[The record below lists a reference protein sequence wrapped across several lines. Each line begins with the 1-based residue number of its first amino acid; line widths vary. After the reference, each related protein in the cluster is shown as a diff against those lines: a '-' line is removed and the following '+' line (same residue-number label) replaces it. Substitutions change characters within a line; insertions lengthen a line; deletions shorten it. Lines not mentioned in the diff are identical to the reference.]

1 MNKRSWIH
9 EALNLRFNKKI
20 KINQISKQLNVPRTT
35 LQSLLRRFARSG
47 LSWPVPEECTPEH
60 LGRLLYPGT
69 LRQQNQPASVAQATT
84 PDAPVARRRP
94 NFPPEFKRHLVE
106 LSMQPR
112 ANVAR
117 IAREHGINDNLLFNW
132 HHRYRQELAC
142 QHGEPVTLL
151 PVSVSAA
158 APGPDIH
165 STAAESSYDSPLS
178 CEVALP
184 GGTLRLQGAVTPV
197 LLRVLLNELKGGP

>member
-35 LQSLLRRFARSG
+35 LQSLLRRFASSG
-47 LSWPVPEECTPEH
+47 LSWPVPGECTPEH

-94 NFPPEFKRHLVE
+94 NTRRNQRVPGNCSRCRVSHLSFH
-106 LSMQPR
+106 LITP
-112 ANVAR
+112 
-117 IAREHGINDNLLFNW
+117 
-132 HHRYRQELAC
+132 
-142 QHGEPVTLL
+142 
-151 PVSVSAA
+151 
-158 APGPDIH
+158 IH
-165 STAAESSYDSPLS
+165 FSGLTCTRCL
-178 CEVALP
+178 
-184 GGTLRLQGAVTPV
+184 
-197 LLRVLLNELKGGP
+197 

>member
-1 MNKRSWIH
+1 MSKRAWIH

-20 KINQISKQLNVPRTT
+20 KINQISKQLNIPRTT

-47 LSWPVPEECTPEH
+47 LSWPIPDDCSPEQ
-60 LGRLLYPGT
+60 LGQLLYPGT
-69 LRQQNQPASVAQATT
+69 FRQQNLPECVAQVAT
-84 PDAPVARRRP
+84 PGAPAARRRP

-106 LSMQPR
+106 LSMQPG

-132 HHRYRQELAC
+132 RHRYRQELIC
-142 QHGEPVTLL
+142 QHEEPELL

-158 APGPDIH
+158 PGPDIH
-165 STAAESSYDSPLS
+165 PTITESSCDNSSLS
-178 CEVALP
+178 CEVAMP
-184 GGTLRLQGAVTPV
+184 GGTLRLQGAVTPA
-197 LLRVLLNELKGGP
+197 LLCVLLNELKGGHQ